1 MVETFSGQPNNVVPY
16 RYVDCTVQHSTY
28 AGRMCQ
34 QPGLVIPQPPS
45 AARTARQTC
54 RDASDKWAA
63 LPTLDYG
70 QTRCLGP
77 ITCDS
82 EPTGMTCTDTSTGHF
97 LRVSRESYQLG

>member
-1 MVETFSGQPNNVVPY
+1 
-16 RYVDCTVQHSTY
+16 
-28 AGRMCQ
+28 MCQ

-45 AARTARQTC
+45 GGRPGRHAGVRRH
-54 RDASDKWAA
+54 KWAA